1 MRVKQGAPGGSPLA
15 GQGAETEEP
24 ASSAFSMP
32 EVEVLE
38 VEVLEVEVLEVL
50 EVPVAPVRPPGS
62 GQRIGPMG
70 PGRP

>member
-38 VEVLEVEVLEVL
+38 VEVLEVP